1 MQAPLLKGQALVHLA
16 QGDYATAEPL
26 LRQALRL
33 ERAAVGQE
41 HPEYAVSLHALAGL
55 CAATGREAEAV
66 TLLEQVTA
74 LGERSL
80 PALLALH
87 SARAR
92 AGCCQPL
99 DVHYVTYLSLVAQHL
114 ADAPDAVARALDLV
128 LKCKLL
134 WVEALAVCRKSLLE
148 EKYPAHRT
156 RIAEL
161 YCLRRQI
168 ASRRWNGRGVE
179 NLKTHERLLAQWEA
193 RAEQL
198 EAELAADV
206 PELAAQK
213 RLRAADRRAVADA
226 LPPGSALV
234 EFVRTADVDFR
245 RLFTQAAPA
254 EPPARY
260 LAFVLPAGQPDAVR
274 LIDLGR
280 AEEVDR
286 LTANYRVVLSSAEGP
301 GRAAALAAAGA
312 ALRSAVFDKVA
323 PALGDCR
330 QLVLAPDGALVG
342 VPFAALPTDDEA
354 YLIDRYTISYVPTGR
369 DLLRTV
375 GQSVGSAA
383 PPVVI
388 GGPDFGAPI
397 QEPDTGATPRL
408 KGDFWGRLWTTVR
421 RVVTLG
427 QFQPVQETTRPA
439 PEGPKGGRQFQ
450 PQPETRREA
459 EQIAELLGVRAW
471 VGGEA
476 DKDRLTACRSPRV
489 LHLATQAFALG
500 EPAPVTAEAA
510 KPAGPENPLRRVGLA
525 LAGANRE
532 GAEGQL
538 TAWDVTGLDLEQ
550 TEVVVLPACLAA
562 GGGANVLAC
571 AALPRSFLLAG
582 ARAVIVSLWPMPDG
596 PRRELLADFYRRL
609 LPGGGSAA
617 ALREAQRGLRAG
629 HPDPAVW
636 GAFAWH
642 GDAGSG

>member
-1 MQAPLLKGQALVHLA
+1 
-16 QGDYATAEPL
+16 
-26 LRQALRL
+26 
-33 ERAAVGQE
+33 
-41 HPEYAVSLHALAGL
+41 
-55 CAATGREAEAV
+55 
-66 TLLEQVTA
+66 
-74 LGERSL
+74 
-80 PALLALH
+80 
-87 SARAR
+87 
-92 AGCCQPL
+92 
-99 DVHYVTYLSLVAQHL
+99 VHYATYLSLVAQHL
-114 ADAPDAVARALDLV
+114 ADAPEAVARALDLV

-148 EKYPAHRT
+148 EKYPAQRAP
-156 RIAEL
+156 IAEL
-161 YCLRRQI
+161 YFLRRQV
-168 ASRRWNGRGVE
+168 AGRRWNGRGVE
-179 NLKTHERLLAQWEA
+179 NLKTHERLLAQWET
-193 RAEQL
+193 RAERL
-198 EAELAADV
+198 ETELAADV
-206 PELAAQK
+206 PELTAQK

-234 EFVRTADVDFR
+234 EFVRAADVDFR

-274 LIDLGR
+274 LINLGR
-280 AEEVDR
+280 AGEVDR
-286 LTANYRVVLSSAEGP
+286 LTADYRAVLSSAAGP

-330 QLVLAPDGALVG
+330 RLVLAPDGALVG
-342 VPFAALPTDDEA
+342 VSFAALPTDDGG

-375 GQSVGSAA
+375 GPSAGSIA

-388 GGPDFGAPI
+388 GGPDFGEPM
-397 QEPDTGATPRL
+397 QEPAGGAAPPR
-408 KGDFWGRLWTTVR
+408 KGDFWGGLWTTVC

-427 QFQPVQETTRPA
+427 QFKPGQATSRPA
-439 PEGPKGGRQFQ
+439 PGGPPGSRQSQ
-450 PQPETRREA
+450 PLPATRKEA
-459 EQIAELLGVRAW
+459 EQIAALLGVRAW

-476 DKDRLTACRSPRV
+476 DKERLTACRSPRI
-489 LHLATQAFALG
+489 LHLAAQAFALG
-500 EPAPVTAEAA
+500 EPAPVSAEAA
-510 KPAGPENPLRRVGLA
+510 RPAGPENPLRRVGLT

-532 GAEGQL
+532 GTEGRL

-550 TEVVVLPACLAA
+550 TEVVVLPACPAA
-562 GGGANVLAC
+562 EGGTNVLAC

-582 ARAVIVSLWPMPDG
+582 ARAVIVSLWPVPDG

-609 LPGGGSAA
+609 LPARGSAA
-617 ALREAQRGLRAG
+617 ALREAQRGLRSG